1 MFLTEP
7 YVFPQAKSISL
18 SAPFF
23 FKGGP
28 AFVFCFLHWD
38 ASRRHSYISQSSSG
52 FLWCLLL
59 YFICWRFSE
68 KWLCGSRWERKDKV
82 WLCHF
87 HFFFFFPS
95 LSNHQLQTRETS
107 VRREWDIKRSKVERW
122 EIRRHT
128 GSSESLVY
136 ELAFLREC
144 PEVLLLL
151 DANVGKGTKGM
162 I

>member
-1 MFLTEP
+1 MVVWFPLREKTKFYSAIFILFL
-7 YVFPQAKSISL
+7 
-18 SAPFF
+18 
-23 FKGGP
+23 
-28 AFVFCFLHWD
+28 
-38 ASRRHSYISQSSSG
+38 
-52 FLWCLLL
+52 
-59 YFICWRFSE
+59 
-68 KWLCGSRWERKDKV
+68 
-82 WLCHF
+82 
-87 HFFFFFPS
+87 FFFPS
-95 LSNHQLQTRETS
+95 SSNHQLRTRETS

-136 ELAFLREC
+136 ELAFLREH